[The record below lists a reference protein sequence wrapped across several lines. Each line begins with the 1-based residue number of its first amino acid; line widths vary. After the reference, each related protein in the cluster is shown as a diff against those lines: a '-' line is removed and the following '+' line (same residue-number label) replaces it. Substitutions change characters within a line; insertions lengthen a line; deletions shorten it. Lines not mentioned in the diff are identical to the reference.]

1 MDEKRNVQQPSW
13 LPELMELV
21 RRELSRLTEN
31 QHDQR
36 PALEQEVKVLDGK
49 IKGWSESLA
58 KPDLT
63 TALRTA
69 IESDWSVAL
78 ERRQEIENILTE
90 REAQSEQADRIVDES
105 EVLRR
110 LEQLADV
117 LADNNPT
124 MGNLHLSLH
133 IDRIVCAPDGKVVMR
148 SCKLGTLTEA
158 VEIFANIDD
167 NGDASGNIPKK
178 TRGTPRRRGR
188 LRVESFEEDGRNMRS
203 LAEFAADTDRF
214 AGLSDDWF
222 WTDEFQIPDK
232 PLSWVAEN
240 AEGIFLRRQDAQLSH
255 GKLAAEFGVSKPT
268 IGAAIKHYLATHPDA
283 KDEVN
288 LASGGARPIKFNI
301 EKFADEARQ
310 LWENDWSKL
319 KLAKKY
325 GCSTPIIDKALVFA
339 YEQARLPM
347 PTRKDRQNSKS
358 AEARQMLDAGNSLDE
373 IAEALDVSDVTVRQ
387 YLKASFSAEGKSMP
401 DLRSRRG
408 KQ

>member
-1 MDEKRNVQQPSW
+1 MVDKRNVQQPSW

-49 IKGWSESLA
+49 IKGWSESMA

-158 VEIFANIDD
+158 VEIFANMDD
-167 NGDASGNIPKK
+167 NGDASGNIPKQ

-188 LRVESFEEDGRNMRS
+188 LRVGYCEEDDRNMRS
-203 LAEFAADTDRF
+203 L
-214 AGLSDDWF
+214 
-222 WTDEFQIPDK
+222 
-232 PLSWVAEN
+232 PL
-240 AEGIFLRRQDAQLSH
+240 
-255 GKLAAEFGVSKPT
+255 
-268 IGAAIKHYLATHPDA
+268 
-283 KDEVN
+283 
-288 LASGGARPIKFNI
+288 
-301 EKFADEARQ
+301 
-310 LWENDWSKL
+310 
-319 KLAKKY
+319 
-325 GCSTPIIDKALVFA
+325 
-339 YEQARLPM
+339 
-347 PTRKDRQNSKS
+347 
-358 AEARQMLDAGNSLDE
+358 
-373 IAEALDVSDVTVRQ
+373 TVIV
-387 YLKASFSAEGKSMP
+387 L
-401 DLRSRRG
+401 
-408 KQ
+408 